1 MSSTPKVMDARLEAL
16 MVKLTPAN
24 TIKSTC
30 QANKAQQL
38 QTASMQVKQFVDS
51 VMEPTLKYIDSMVRA
66 SADLSPD
73 SDYILLMH
81 EAVFRQWTVTID
93 ESLYAAFNESR
104 GGGYCKNLEGV
115 VTVANFPFKAVN
127 IVLEQ
132 LRPVLEAR
140 GYHLQLCMRYSSS
153 CEHSCFNII
162 WGRD

>member
-16 MVKLTPAN
+16 MVKLTPAS
-24 TIKSTC
+24 TIRETC
-30 QANKAQQL
+30 QMNKAQQL
-38 QTASMQVKQFVDS
+38 LTASMQVKQFIDS
-51 VMEPTLKYIDSMVRA
+51 VMEPTLLYIDSMVRS

-81 EAVFRQWTVTID
+81 EGVFRQWTVTID
-93 ESLYAAFNESR
+93 ESLYIAFNESR
-104 GGGYCKNLEGV
+104 GEGYCKNLTGI
-115 VTVANFPFKAVN
+115 VTVANFPVKAVN

-140 GYHLQLCMRYSSS
+140 GYRLQLCMRYGHSSD
-153 CEHSCFNII
+153 HDCFDII